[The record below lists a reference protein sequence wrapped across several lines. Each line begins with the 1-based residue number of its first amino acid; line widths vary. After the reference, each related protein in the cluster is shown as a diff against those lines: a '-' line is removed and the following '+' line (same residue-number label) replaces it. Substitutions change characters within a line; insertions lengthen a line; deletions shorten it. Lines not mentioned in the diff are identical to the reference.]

1 MARRTL
7 NHKALC
13 ADFEA
18 AERKKQDAAGEG
30 AGPTEGVEAGAD
42 DVAAGEEAPKKS
54 ASRRPSR
61 RPSRNARALPNWCA
75 SG

>member
-7 NHKALC
+7 NHKALR

-18 AERKKQDAAGEG
+18 AERKKQEAAGETVDQ
-30 AGPTEGVEAGAD
+30 TEEVEAEAD
-42 DVAAGEEAPKKS
+42 DVEAGEEAPKRS
-54 ASRRPSR
+54 ASRRPPR
-61 RPSRNARALPNWCA
+61 RPSRNARARPSWCA